1 MAYLSFECSRMGSVV
16 ISSLICF
23 RSAAWVKSYEFVL
36 MHLYI
41 RGLYISKSR
50 STGVFEACF
59 PGVSP
64 PTLSFHHL

>member
-1 MAYLSFECSRMGSVV
+1 MGQAVGV
-16 ISSLICF
+16 Y
-23 RSAAWVKSYEFVL
+23 AYEFVL

-41 RGLYISKSR
+41 RVLYISKWR

-64 PTLSFHHL
+64 PTLSFRHL